1 VVEGLAEALS
11 ESGVDL
17 HLYGKKYTKTF
28 RKMGHV
34 TLLGEDIEEVKDKA
48 QRIKALIKI
57 KSQQ

>member
-1 VVEGLAEALS
+1 
-11 ESGVDL
+11 
-17 HLYGKKYTKTF
+17 
-28 RKMGHV
+28 V